1 MCCGAVR
8 MVAGHKGIDAHKGR
22 AGNRHVRGGYAY
34 EDYASVVSAVGLE
47 GHLGPESTL
56 DAQRLLRSLA
66 CTACPA
72 LGLRSRSA
80 YLGTTAA
87 DPNS

>member
-47 GHLGPESTL
+47 GHLGPESTT
-56 DAQRLLRSLA
+56 DCHGTYYDVCPDFGRLQGIVDVD
-66 CTACPA
+66 T
-72 LGLRSRSA
+72 GLV
-80 YLGTTAA
+80 
-87 DPNS
+87 PV